1 MTDEILTTG
10 IEADRYLKARQLTYD
25 FETALTDTLK
35 TTGLNMLRD
44 AGYRTDVSFSD
55 KALGPD
61 YTATLATIRTE
72 APLQHDD
79 APDANTRLNIGV
91 EWVTPDTIDDAPDT
105 GVAYGYVM
113 YKLQHGS
120 QTVYE
125 TVRDTTTIANGAWPN
140 IRFYD
145 DQWYN
150 PQKHAPGIIAVP
162 LNTPRTIHDHLE
174 ILRDHFVDVYAPVQ
188 RRQHG

>member
-1 MTDEILTTG
+1 MTNDILTSG
-10 IEADRYLKARQLTYD
+10 LEADRYLKARQLAYD
-25 FETALTDTLK
+25 FETALTDTLER
-35 TTGLNMLRD
+35 TGRDMLRD
-44 AGYRTDVSFSD
+44 AGYHTDVTFSD

-72 APLQHDD
+72 APLRHGD
-79 APDANTRLNIGV
+79 APDANTRLTVGV
-91 EWVTPDTIDDAPDT
+91 EWITPDTIDDAPDT
-105 GVAYGYVM
+105 GDAYGYAL

-125 TVRDTTTIANGAWPN
+125 TVRDTTIADDAWSD

-150 PQKHAPGIIAVP
+150 PQKHAPGIIAIP
-162 LNTPRTIHDHLE
+162 LTTPGTIHDHLDT
-174 ILRDHFVDVYAPVQ
+174 LRDHFIDVYAPVQ
-188 RRQHG
+188 KR